1 MIEVAVFGWGIYV
14 LVAFVL
20 RTVVHAW
27 QTGSSG
33 FVGVRA
39 GASGLERAAA
49 VAMVA
54 AFVLGLVAP
63 FVGTP
68 IAETTGVGAAIV
80 GLSTVATLVAQL
92 AMARSWRIGVNPKE
106 RTELVTRFPFSI
118 VRNPIFTCMIAAS
131 MGIALACPTPLAL
144 VAPPLLIAALSV
156 QVRLVEEPY
165 LSSVH
170 GAAYRAYA
178 AETGRFI
185 PGWGRLRAPRA
196 G

>member
-1 MIEVAVFGWGIYV
+1 MIEVAVFGWGVYV

-20 RTVVHAW
+20 RTALHTW

-33 FVGVRA
+33 FVAVRA
-39 GASGLERAAA
+39 GASWPEKAAA

-54 AFVLGLVAP
+54 AFVLGLIGP

-68 IAETTGVGAAIV
+68 IAETTWLGAALV
-80 GLSTVATLVAQL
+80 GLATLATLVAQL
-92 AMARSWRIGVNPKE
+92 AMAKSWRIGVNPEE
-106 RTELVTRFPFSI
+106 RTELVTRFPFTV

-131 MGIALACPTPLAL
+131 TGVALACPTPLAL
-144 VAPPLLIAALSV
+144 VAPLVLTAALSV

-165 LSSVH
+165 LLSAH

-178 AETGRFI
+178 ARTGRFLPFI
-185 PGWGRLRAPRA
+185 GLGARAA
-196 G
+196 